1 MVRLASPACIM
12 PGLYGCCMHTGL
24 AHHVLC
30 RCVYTEVTLADML
43 IDVAIGEVGPCDELL
58 FQCEWAIVA
67 TQTVASTDEPFR
79 HGVAPIALVIE

>member
-43 IDVAIGEVGPCDELL
+43 IDVAIGEVGPCDESD
-58 FQCEWAIVA
+58 FHCEWTIHSGNANNGI
-67 TQTVASTDEPFR
+67 DR
-79 HGVAPIALVIE
+79 